1 MHWWSTKFLPQV
13 QIQIFKQE
21 NRPRSPLFWSYS
33 VHKRVV
39 VNVYL
44 IHVNYNSLVNRHL
57 YKTDTLLVHKKLR
70 VVRVGRCL
78 SLLPFTP
85 LRWTLIAGPNG
96 FCLKGS

>member
-21 NRPRSPLFWSYS
+21 NRPRSPHFWSYS

-44 IHVNYNSLVNRHL
+44 QLSCEQTSL
-57 YKTDTLLVHKKLR
+57 
-70 VVRVGRCL
+70 
-78 SLLPFTP
+78 
-85 LRWTLIAGPNG
+85 
-96 FCLKGS
+96 